1 MEAPYQGTRSHDPP
15 AASAM
20 KLGPTYLT
28 TRALSGLAHYAYK
41 PSGYTV
47 LDRLHQPFWNYITDN
62 WLPMWLAPNL
72 ITLIGLT
79 ALVLSYVTGWA
90 LLPEFAG
97 NAPRWFYFSCAFAVF
112 FYLHMDCLD
121 GKQARRTKNS
131 SPLGQLFDHGC
142 DALAVHLIL
151 MNVACSLN
159 LPIGWRMMTGCYC
172 VMVPWILAHWE
183 EYHTGTMVYGNGYM
197 GVTEANYAVVLV
209 HLITGIIA
217 PFRWLYHPFAA
228 LARSSL
234 ASQLL
239 PPAAADFLAT
249 VQLNDFAV
257 VWISSMAASLLV
269 QQVVRVFRLSGSP
282 VLEHTT
288 LPIKERGHKQLGKWR
303 AAWHLLQLLSFFV
316 LGGVLVTLPGF
327 APGQGRV
334 AFATF
339 GVAYA
344 MQATKFIMAH
354 MSKEPFSM
362 TAWPL
367 MLMAF
372 QIATHRNP
380 CLDPVIVGYSVN
392 AVVVLGYLHYVISM
406 VNEICAYLKIPCLTV
421 RKVVD

>member
-1 MEAPYQGTRSHDPP
+1 
-15 AASAM
+15 
-20 KLGPTYLT
+20 
-28 TRALSGLAHYAYK
+28 
-41 PSGYTV
+41 
-47 LDRLHQPFWNYITDN
+47 
-62 WLPMWLAPNL
+62 
-72 ITLIGLT
+72 
-79 ALVLSYVTGWA
+79 
-90 LLPEFAG
+90 
-97 NAPRWFYFSCAFAVF
+97 
-112 FYLHMDCLD
+112 
-121 GKQARRTKNS
+121 
-131 SPLGQLFDHGC
+131 
-142 DALAVHLIL
+142 
-151 MNVACSLN
+151 
-159 LPIGWRMMTGCYC
+159 
-172 VMVPWILAHWE
+172 
-183 EYHTGTMVYGNGYM
+183 MVYGNGYM

-344 MQATKFIMAH
+344 MQVGSCLLHVHSRLWLCVVVCVCAHRLARCRIRCQKCTHSITAHVPLPPATSLLAIVLGSACTLLHSTHVLAWLACVSFAHTRACFLLSPQLRLSSCLGSRLSSLPPLLALLPPPLSSSLLLQATKFIMAH

-372 QIATHRNP
+372 Q
-380 CLDPVIVGYSVN
+380 VGARGLAGWQAGRLAGWMACVCMC
-392 AVVVLGYLHYVISM
+392 VRGLGGLGAKGG
-406 VNEICAYLKIPCLTV
+406 EGGA
-421 RKVVD
+421 

>member
-1 MEAPYQGTRSHDPP
+1 M
-15 AASAM
+15 
-20 KLGPTYLT
+20 
-28 TRALSGLAHYAYK
+28 
-41 PSGYTV
+41 
-47 LDRLHQPFWNYITDN
+47 
-62 WLPMWLAPNL
+62 
-72 ITLIGLT
+72 
-79 ALVLSYVTGWA
+79 
-90 LLPEFAG
+90 
-97 NAPRWFYFSCAFAVF
+97 
-112 FYLHMDCLD
+112 
-121 GKQARRTKNS
+121 
-131 SPLGQLFDHGC
+131 
-142 DALAVHLIL
+142 
-151 MNVACSLN
+151 
-159 LPIGWRMMTGCYC
+159 
-172 VMVPWILAHWE
+172 
-183 EYHTGTMVYGNGYM
+183 YGNGYM

-344 MQATKFIMAH
+344 MQVGHACCMCTRACGSVWLCVCVRIAWHAAEFVARSAH
-354 MSKEPFSM
+354 
-362 TAWPL
+362 TALQLTCPCRQQPHCWPL
-367 MLMAF
+367 CLGLHAPFFTALMCWLGLPVCRSLTPGPAF
-372 QIATHRNP
+372 CYRLSFASA
-380 CLDPVIVGYSVN
+380 PVWAPV
-392 AVVVLGYLHYVISM
+392 
-406 VNEICAYLKIPCLTV
+406 
-421 RKVVD
+421 